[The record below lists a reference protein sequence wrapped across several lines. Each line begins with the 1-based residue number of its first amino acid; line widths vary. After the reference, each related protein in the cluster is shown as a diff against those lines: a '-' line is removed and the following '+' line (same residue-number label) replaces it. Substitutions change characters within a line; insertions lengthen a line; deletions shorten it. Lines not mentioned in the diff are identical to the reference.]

1 MNQLTDQQRQQVN
14 AEIFGGRKIE
24 AIKLYR
30 EATGDGLKEAK
41 DAVEEIEKDLRQ
53 REPDKFAKPAGK
65 SGCMSVVAVV
75 AVVALVASAALVTIY
90 ILRS

>member
-1 MNQLTDQQRQQVN
+1 MDQLTEQQQQAIH
-14 AEIFGGRKIE
+14 AEIFKEHKIS

-30 EATGDGLKEAK
+30 EATGAGLKEAK
-41 DAVEEIEKDLRQ
+41 DAVEEIEKNLRQ
-53 REPDKFAKPAGK
+53 REPSKFAKPAGK

-75 AVVALVASAALVTIY
+75 ALLVSAALVTIY

>member
-1 MNQLTDQQRQQVN
+1 MNQLTEQQQQAIN
-14 AEIFGGRKIE
+14 ADIFGGRKIE

-30 EATGDGLKEAK
+30 KATGVGLKEAK
-41 DAVEEIEKDLRQ
+41 DAVDGMEKDLRQ
-53 REPDKFAKPAGK
+53 REPNKFAKPAGK

-75 AVVALVASAALVTIY
+75 ALLISAALVTVH

>member
-1 MNQLTDQQRQQVN
+1 MNQLTDQQRQAIN
-14 AEIFGGRKIE
+14 AEIFSDRKIE

-30 EATGDGLKEAK
+30 EATDAGLKEAK

-53 REPDKFAKPAGK
+53 REPNKFAKPAGK

-75 AVVALVASAALVTIY
+75 ALLVNAALVTIY

>member
-1 MNQLTDQQRQQVN
+1 MNQLNEQQRQAIN

-30 EATGDGLKEAK
+30 EATGVGLKEAK

-53 REPDKFAKPAGK
+53 REPNKFAKPAGK

-75 AVVALVASAALVTIY
+75 AMLVSAALVTFY